1 MNFEQIAM
9 ITKNSLEY
17 CALCRVQVASA
28 PPTKF
33 IPDFRAKASAGVS
46 HFNNF
51 LGREFNKNSITPT
64 SFFVILE
71 RSVFCGESLFLRKL
85 VLGIPAQASG
95 KNLTRPLMPSAPQT
109 SCVRATSPHHRKLGA
124 GYVALPQMTG
134 RRFGK
139 PFILSPPTLA
149 LRFRQNNG
157 PTPTGDY
164 QPSRS
169 LSMAGSVGKKRLIN
183 PLICSTNPF
192 SQLWYG

>member
-1 MNFEQIAM
+1 M
-9 ITKNSLEY
+9 
-17 CALCRVQVASA
+17 
-28 PPTKF
+28 
-33 IPDFRAKASAGVS
+33 
-46 HFNNF
+46 
-51 LGREFNKNSITPT
+51 
-64 SFFVILE
+64 
-71 RSVFCGESLFLRKL
+71 RKL

-95 KNLTRPLMPSAPQT
+95 KNLTRPLMPSAPQP

-124 GYVALPQMTG
+124 GYVTLPQMTG

-169 LSMAGSVGKKRLIN
+169 LSMAGSGRITTFSRQIIFRWIN
-183 PLICSTNPF
+183 GYLGLLRIHRIPIIS
-192 SQLWYG
+192 

>member
-1 MNFEQIAM
+1 M
-9 ITKNSLEY
+9 
-17 CALCRVQVASA
+17 
-28 PPTKF
+28 
-33 IPDFRAKASAGVS
+33 
-46 HFNNF
+46 
-51 LGREFNKNSITPT
+51 
-64 SFFVILE
+64 
-71 RSVFCGESLFLRKL
+71 RKL

-157 PTPTGDY
+157 PTPSGDY

-169 LSMAGSVGKKRLIN
+169 LSMAGSDGSCQRFHSRY
-183 PLICSTNPF
+183 STLHTSEFCFYSFKPPWHTSSLF
-192 SQLWYG
+192 FPRPCYLFHIKL

>member
-1 MNFEQIAM
+1 MSFRQI
-9 ITKNSLEY
+9 S
-17 CALCRVQVASA
+17 
-28 PPTKF
+28 
-33 IPDFRAKASAGVS
+33 
-46 HFNNF
+46 
-51 LGREFNKNSITPT
+51 
-64 SFFVILE
+64 
-71 RSVFCGESLFLRKL
+71 GESLFLRKL

-95 KNLTRPLMPSAPQT
+95 KNLTRPLMPSAPQP

-169 LSMAGSVGKKRLIN
+169 LSMAGSGSNYRGAIAEKAGMYAHLQLRL
-183 PLICSTNPF
+183 LSR
-192 SQLWYG
+192 LVW